1 MQLNSAY
8 HVRYGVDRWYAA
20 GKRTHQWDCV
30 QCACFYTHNPHT
42 PVLGAT
48 QVAQRLWSTQHP
60 GRTKQGQTGKALQI
74 FKSSVQCGV
83 SALFNRVCISFVQR
97 ATYKMKICIMISSVR
112 NSFLLCVYSVCYIR
126 RVIIHFPYLAQI
138 IYVSLAYVY
147 SEYMCVFIHPSVH
160 VTVHGWTY
168 PGAYTATLLALTIHF
183 LFVGSH
189 LFWGLQQLCEGDSDT
204 ISQRERP
211 YAVKS
216 ELYMSV
222 HVLLSIMNRLYLD
235 IVSAHNANKHTFS
248 AVAHWTLVVL

>member
-1 MQLNSAY
+1 MLLHPHS
-8 HVRYGVDRWYAA
+8 WYSCPGGYA
-20 GKRTHQWDCV
+20 G
-30 QCACFYTHNPHT
+30 YTA
-42 PVLGAT
+42 G
-48 QVAQRLWSTQHP
+48 LWSTQHP
-60 GRTKQGQTGKALQI
+60 ARIKQGQTGKALQI
-74 FKSSVQCGV
+74 FNSSVQYGM

-97 ATYKMKICIMISSVR
+97 ATCRYTKWKYVSWY
-112 NSFLLCVYSVCYIR
+112 LLYIIFFFCVYSVCYIR
-126 RVIIHFPYLAQI
+126 SVIIHFPYLAQI

-183 LFVGSH
+183 LFVGSPV
-189 LFWGLQQLCEGDSDT
+189 LGTRAVVWSGLGLDRLSKAAWKT
-204 ISQRERP
+204 IRRQIWT
-211 YAVKS
+211 
-216 ELYMSV
+216 V